1 METFGNAPVDLYCT
15 FLEILSRPDVDVN
28 YRDVSST
35 IAMIHLTRLSAW

>member
-15 FLEILSRPDVDVN
+15 FLEILSRHVDVN